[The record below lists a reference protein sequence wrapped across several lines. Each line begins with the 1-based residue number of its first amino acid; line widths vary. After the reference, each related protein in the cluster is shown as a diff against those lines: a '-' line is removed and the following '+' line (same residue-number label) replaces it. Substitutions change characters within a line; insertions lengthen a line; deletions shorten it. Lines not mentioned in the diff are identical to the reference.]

1 MIFFLIFNF
10 FYDVGEVGANFLKL
24 SIGAR
29 ATAMASSYTAIS
41 DDCDAIYYNPSTS
54 GLFNSF
60 DFSLMFLNLYN
71 KINYSSLST
80 CLPIRNF
87 GFGLGGSLLSF
98 SDDKFVGPGPAVGT
112 YTCNDILFL
121 LNFSFNLYKKFA
133 LGTNLKYVS
142 SRYDNYYAYSLA
154 TDLGAIFKIIDNF
167 YLGASLLHLGTKRR
181 FISYKEILPLNLRV
195 GLSYKRSFTK
205 KIIATFA
212 SDLSTYIDQL
222 PSLGIGGEVLL
233 KEIRKEKEY
242 FAIRA
247 GYRTGEKIGTFSGL
261 SFGLGYIYQFLE
273 NIFLAID
280 LTYLD
285 YGYLGSSERIS
296 LTFKY
301 LLP

>member
-1 MIFFLIFNF
+1 L
-10 FYDVGEVGANFLKL
+10 
-24 SIGAR
+24 
-29 ATAMASSYTAIS
+29 
-41 DDCDAIYYNPSTS
+41 
-54 GLFNSF
+54 
-60 DFSLMFLNLYN
+60 
-71 KINYSSLST
+71 
-80 CLPIRNF
+80 
-87 GFGLGGSLLSF
+87 
-98 SDDKFVGPGPAVGT
+98 
-112 YTCNDILFL
+112 
-121 LNFSFNLYKKFA
+121 
-133 LGTNLKYVS
+133 
-142 SRYDNYYAYSLA
+142 
-154 TDLGAIFKIIDNF
+154 
-167 YLGASLLHLGTKRR
+167 
-181 FISYKEILPLNLRV
+181 
-195 GLSYKRSFTK
+195 SFTK

-247 GYRTGEKIGTFSGL
+247 GYRTGEKIGTFSGF
-261 SFGLGYIYQFLE
+261 SFGLGYTYQFLE

>member
-1 MIFFLIFNF
+1 MIFFLIFNL
-10 FYDVGEVGANFLKL
+10 FYGEGKTGASFLRL

-29 ATAMASSYTAIS
+29 ATAMGATYTAIC
-41 DDCDAIYYNPSTS
+41 DDCDAIFYNPSTS

-80 CLPIRNF
+80 SLPIRNF
-87 GFGLGGSLLSF
+87 SLGIGGSLLSF
-98 SDDKFVGPGPAVGT
+98 TDEKFVGPGKIAGT
-112 YTCNDILFL
+112 YTCNDILLL
-121 LNFSFNLYKKFA
+121 LNLSFNLYKRFA
-133 LGTNLKYVS
+133 IGTNLKYVA

-154 TDLGAIFKIIDNF
+154 TDLGIVFKIIENL
-167 YLGASLLHLGTKRR
+167 YLGASLLHFGTKRR
-181 FISYKEILPLNLRV
+181 FIYYKEILPLNLKI
-195 GLSYKRSFTK
+195 GASYKIFFTK
-205 KIIATFA
+205 KIVTTFA

-233 KEIRKEKEY
+233 KGIRKEKEHL
-242 FAIRA
+242 ALRA

-273 NIFLAID
+273 NIFLSID

-301 LLP
+301 LY